1 MQGIGNLFAKQTDE
15 GKRKFLPNRGETEGD
30 SVT

>member
-15 GKRKFLPNRGETEGD
+15 GKRKFLPNRRETEIQ
-30 SVT
+30 